1 MIDHSCCDYDRV
13 GKAGGT
19 AALASFME
27 AKYSDHSTNTLLLER
42 LEELCQAAQA
52 LSRRAS
58 HK

>member
-1 MIDHSCCDYDRV
+1 MIDYSHCSYDRV

-19 AALASFME
+19 AAVASFME
-27 AKYSDHSTNTLLLER
+27 AKHSDYSTNTLLLER

-52 LSRRAS
+52 ISRRAS